1 MAFIRNS
8 FVISVTLLCVLF
20 TNAQTVSYPLQSSQL
35 LKSTAEDAAML
46 LQKAVAASQFTSSIY
61 SGIPQTGVIFIYDS
75 TITNNQACRVES
87 DGINFIKFYA
97 SQDNGLC
104 FGFYQYLQQL
114 GFRFYQP
121 GTIWEIIP
129 SLSSAYK
136 KTDSVYTVNFKYNS
150 WFISGGHNRWAMDNS
165 NSYGWDTYYG
175 ENGHNWALY
184 QRRNGMMGQYR
195 FAGHRSDVIAGNNLA
210 TWQNNPCYV
219 ASYDGS
225 RQVNSRSVPDVN
237 STAAMQLWSSTI
249 EQKYQAYKNT
259 IFGNTNLHVN
269 LYRNFNYNNYN
280 IGIEVPDGALWGN
293 TKDNQGC
300 TNAGYQKESD
310 QNLTLANYTAQKIG
324 SKYPELHF
332 QLYAYSTHADIPAAN
347 IPIHEKLDIQLVPT
361 VYQNLTSTNGLRK
374 RWYSRTKNISEY
386 NYLNLSDW
394 SGETPEFYL
403 DEFKTTVQI
412 AKENNSQGLIW
423 EASPAKFAS
432 LPYLLAANKSLK
444 DDKTIDNTL
453 IEFCDNMF
461 ADAGK
466 IIYKLLQLW
475 TDKTN
480 LAGGVSNRYK
490 MPLYF
495 QMVSDA
501 ESKIAEE
508 PEVVKAR
515 LRELKAYL
523 HYMYLY
529 YAWAGDQRGH
539 DAKTASAAALCIYLA
554 KINKLQLVNS
564 YYLIINITAKNASN
578 SNFYGQYNYAN
589 GTAYQNGALPLI
601 TAAEIENDF
610 KNDVAKFGNSI
621 NKYKFEQAAVIPNNF
636 DAAGLIPQKKITVKL
651 NYTNGM
657 DYYNSSE
664 FFIKAPAAGN
674 FTINYKPTFGMPDK
688 GYINITVEA
697 TDKVLAIIEDF
708 SMDKNA
714 KAGSLKISLPSA
726 GNYKITVSSKYKST
740 VELDI
745 LTNKN
750 IFYKSGAFFGKAT
763 EVYTN
768 NTDMPAY
775 FYIPAGINKIYF
787 SLGNSNPAGAGF
799 ASAEKINNAFAIQD
813 NTGNTLTAR
822 FVTPNDSAL
831 FYIEIPTT
839 SIGKFCRFTK
849 KANFDLVFSNI
860 SNFLWYAQPKPLP
873 CSNADFTISAVNK
886 NGNCITQL
894 KAVAPAGQF
903 EWEVTDLGR
912 TYTYSN
918 QRIIE
923 LPDYSSPNA
932 IVTLTNGINCSTTK
946 KLKDD
951 DKFLKA
957 KQTCASGGALPDAAI
972 VPAIYP
978 NPSTGNFRCMQNGV
992 ELTANQVIILN
1003 AQGTHVAVFNNIK
1016 QFNISNVSAG
1026 TYWYKIIVN
1035 GEAFSGK
1042 LLKL

>member
-8 FVISVTLLCVLF
+8 FVISVTLLSVFF

-46 LQKAVAASQFTSSIY
+46 LQKAVAASQFTTSIY

-150 WFISGGHNRWAMDNS
+150 WFISGGHSRWAMDNS

-195 FAGHRSDVIAGNNLA
+195 FAGHRSDVIAGNSLA

-219 ASYDGS
+219 ASYDSS

-259 IFGNTNLHVN
+259 IFGNTNLYVN
-269 LYRNFNYNNYN
+269 LYRNFNYSNYN

-324 SKYPELHF
+324 DKYSDLHF
-332 QLYAYSTHADIPAAN
+332 QLYAYSTHADIPSAN
-347 IPIHEKLDIQLVPT
+347 IPIHQKLDIQLIPT
-361 VYQNLTSTNGLRK
+361 VYQSLTSTNGLRK
-374 RWYSRTKNISEY
+374 RWFSRTKNISEY
-386 NYLNLSDW
+386 NYLNLTDW

-475 TDKTN
+475 TDRTN

-501 ESKIAEE
+501 ESKITQES
-508 PEVVKAR
+508 EVVKAR

-523 HYMYLY
+523 HYMSLY
-529 YAWAGDQRGH
+529 YEWAGNQRRH
-539 DAKTASAAALCIYLA
+539 DAKTSSAAALCIYLA

-564 YYLIINITAKNASN
+564 YYLIINITAKNANN

-610 KNDVAKFGNSI
+610 KNDVAKFSNNI
-621 NKYKFEQAAVIPNNF
+621 NKYKFEQEAVIPNNY

-674 FTINYKPTFGMPDK
+674 FTINYKPTFDMPDK

-697 TDKVLAIIEDF
+697 TDKVLDIIEDF

-726 GNYKITVSSKYKST
+726 GNYKMTVSSKYKSR

-768 NTDMPAY
+768 NTGMPAY
-775 FYIPAGINKIYF
+775 FYIPTGINKIYF

-831 FYIEIPTT
+831 FYIEIPT
-839 SIGKFCRFTK
+839 SAIGKFCRFTK
-849 KANFDLVFSNI
+849 KPNFDLVFSNI

-894 KAVAPAGQF
+894 KAVAAAGQF

-957 KQTCASGGALPDAAI
+957 KQACASGGALPDAAI
-972 VPAIYP
+972 VPAIHP

-1003 AQGTHVAVFNNIK
+1003 AQGAHVAVFNNIK